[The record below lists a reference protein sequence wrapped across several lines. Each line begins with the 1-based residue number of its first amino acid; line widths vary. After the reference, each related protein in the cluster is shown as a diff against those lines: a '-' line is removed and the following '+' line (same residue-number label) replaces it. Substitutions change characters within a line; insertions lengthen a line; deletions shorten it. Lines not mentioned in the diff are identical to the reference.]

1 MYVMYLAMAMG
12 TVEIWKLL
20 SFLLVRCHVA
30 TAEWNRKGGM
40 REREREGGKERGGK
54 GEREGK
60 KEESSR
66 WNIIYE
72 LTYLGIC
79 YNYSI

>member
-1 MYVMYLAMAMG
+1 MYLAMAMG

-20 SFLLVRCHVA
+20 SFLLVCCHVA
-30 TAEWNRKGGM
+30 TAEWNRKGGD
-40 REREREGGKERGGK
+40 ERERGGGE

-72 LTYLGIC
+72 LTCLGTC

>member
-1 MYVMYLAMAMG
+1 MYLAMAMG
-12 TVEIWKLL
+12 TVEIGKLL
-20 SFLLVRCHVA
+20 SFLLVCCHVA
-30 TAEWNRKGGM
+30 TAEWNRKGGD
-40 REREREGGKERGGK
+40 ERERGGE

-72 LTYLGIC
+72 LTCLGIC